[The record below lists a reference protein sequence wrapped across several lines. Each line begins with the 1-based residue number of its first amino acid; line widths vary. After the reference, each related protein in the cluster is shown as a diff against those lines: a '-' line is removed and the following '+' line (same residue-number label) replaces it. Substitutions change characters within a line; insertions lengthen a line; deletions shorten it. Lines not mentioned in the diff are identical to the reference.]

1 MSATRRKNDRNMWRA
16 NSYFLRGNIFFLL
29 LRLRNS
35 FFCFFFIQ
43 SQAFESFEC
52 SSFSYCNNLVKPW
65 NYVIASSSYV
75 FLRHSYDYH
84 LALFW
89 ASSITHKKKTFTRI
103 QFTQETNSTSK
114 SYIIVLQT
122 SLFTMNVIWVGNCYI
137 RPWLRAIDYTREKDC
152 NRMTLLDFLTLIFK
166 IIKIKFRIFFYLRFD
181 SSKRK
186 NLNIM
191 A

>member
-1 MSATRRKNDRNMWRA
+1 MVFYSCSSIDLATNFQVNILNVLNNAASVHQQKRWNFYTQFHKSGMDQVFFKSLQFFSLCRSATRRENDRNMWRA

-35 FFCFFFIQ
+35 FFCFFFFIQ

-52 SSFSYCNNLVKPW
+52 SSFCYCNNLVKPW

-89 ASSITHKKKTFTRI
+89 ASSITHKKKRSREF
-103 QFTQETNSTSK
+103 
-114 SYIIVLQT
+114 
-122 SLFTMNVIWVGNCYI
+122 SLRKKPT
-137 RPWLRAIDYTREKDC
+137 LRQNHI
-152 NRMTLLDFLTLIFK
+152 L
-166 IIKIKFRIFFYLRFD
+166 
-181 SSKRK
+181 
-186 NLNIM
+186 
-191 A
+191 